1 MTWEE
6 NDISKQDLMT
16 MQHDAV
22 RRVREMQRQAMQ
34 NLEKTKS
41 TFAQNQSPQYDPIY
55 NTPPE
60 NLEANENHEHVQV
73 NNQNQKNTQNNN
85 FANNKG
91 YIGSNQIFGR
101 QQHPSNSANFQ
112 NQQGKSPLGLL
123 NGLFSKIGD
132 NKGGLSDLVNGL
144 IPKRDGNSPISKILD
159 ALDLDTE
166 KLIII
171 VLIVLLLNDGADY
184 TLILA
189 LGYILL

>member
-1 MTWEE
+1 
-6 NDISKQDLMT
+6 

-22 RRVREMQRQAMQ
+22 RRVREMQRQAMA

-41 TFAQNQSPQYDPIY
+41 TFEQNQNNSQIEYEPE
-55 NTPPE
+55 TPSE
-60 NLEANENHEHVQV
+60 NLNYKQNSEQAQSNNK
-73 NNQNQKNTQNNN
+73 NQNSQNNKHNNN
-85 FANNKG
+85 FGNNNGNG
-91 YIGSNQIFGR
+91 YIGANQIFGR
-101 QQHPSNSANFQ
+101 QPYPSNPPNFQ
-112 NQQGKSPLGLL
+112 NSQGKSPLGLL
-123 NGLFSKIGD
+123 NGLFSKNSD
-132 NKGGLSDLVNGL
+132 NKGGFSDLINGL

-171 VLIVLLLNDGADY
+171 VLIILLLNDGADY